1 MAGFD
6 KPESDLRLPFV
17 FVPNGAPDPVDWRAR
32 HPGWTSM
39 PARLILPA
47 PSRRHDADV
56 MVVRDTVAGTR
67 SSGATPQVGARNP
80 LHVDRFFSTLL
91 DPLAEA
97 AAKLGI
103 PTAWL
108 VGLSAY
114 ESGWLNSHN
123 AELNNPFGLTA
134 GGGANLS
141 FGSNAEAIDYW
152 VRRFGPQVR
161 GASSPEDFVARL
173 QGRSDGRH
181 VPGWFKY
188 NSVNPEWERKVIE
201 QIGTVERRIPRRRVP

>member
-1 MAGFD
+1 MASFD
-6 KPESDLRLPFV
+6 KSESGLRLPFV

-32 HPGWTSM
+32 HPGWTTI

-47 PSRRHDADV
+47 PSRRRYADV
-56 MVVRDTVAGTR
+56 LVVRDTVPGNQ
-67 SSGATPQVGARNP
+67 SGRATPRAGAGNP
-80 LHVDRFFSTLL
+80 VHVDRFFSTLL

-123 AELNNPFGLTA
+123 SALNNPFGLTA

-141 FGSNAEAIDYW
+141 FRSNAEAIDYW
-152 VRRFGPQVR
+152 VRRFGPQIR

-173 QGRSDGRH
+173 QGRSEEGRSRDGSNTIASTR
-181 VPGWFKY
+181 
-188 NSVNPEWERKVIE
+188 NENARS
-201 QIGTVERRIPRRRVP
+201 